1 MKKIY
6 LKKFYIIALCL
17 ICICTITL
25 FNYSKT
31 FVFAQSDFSVDAKA
45 GFLMDYNSSEILFE
59 ENADSKLQI
68 ASMVKLMTIYLTLE
82 SLDNNKI
89 SLTDKLTSS
98 ANAAG
103 MGGSQVFIDPNVQYT
118 VEEMLKSV
126 IISSANDAS
135 VALAEHIAGSES
147 NFVKKMNKKATE
159 LGMKNTIYV
168 NSSGLPA
175 PMQYSTARDSA
186 ILLAKIVP
194 NPIYHKYSTIWMD
207 ELIHPS
213 GRKTE
218 LVNTNKLVRYYL
230 GCDCGKTGS
239 TDEAGYCL
247 SASAIRDDMRLI
259 AVVLGAKTGKER
271 FNQTVKLFNYGYA
284 NFSNE
289 KILSKDKPVATIKIK
304 KSDLSQ
310 IDVFAVENFY
320 GIVKKGEKSSWDIS
334 TEVKQNITAPIKAG
348 EQVGNVIISKK
359 GVVVKEIPVVINQ
372 DIDSITFGQGLKKII
387 KNF

>member
-168 NSSGLPA
+168 NSS
-175 PMQYSTARDSA
+175 
-186 ILLAKIVP
+186 
-194 NPIYHKYSTIWMD
+194 
-207 ELIHPS
+207 
-213 GRKTE
+213 
-218 LVNTNKLVRYYL
+218 
-230 GCDCGKTGS
+230 
-239 TDEAGYCL
+239 
-247 SASAIRDDMRLI
+247 
-259 AVVLGAKTGKER
+259 
-271 FNQTVKLFNYGYA
+271 
-284 NFSNE
+284 
-289 KILSKDKPVATIKIK
+289 
-304 KSDLSQ
+304 
-310 IDVFAVENFY
+310 
-320 GIVKKGEKSSWDIS
+320 
-334 TEVKQNITAPIKAG
+334 
-348 EQVGNVIISKK
+348 
-359 GVVVKEIPVVINQ
+359 
-372 DIDSITFGQGLKKII
+372 
-387 KNF
+387 